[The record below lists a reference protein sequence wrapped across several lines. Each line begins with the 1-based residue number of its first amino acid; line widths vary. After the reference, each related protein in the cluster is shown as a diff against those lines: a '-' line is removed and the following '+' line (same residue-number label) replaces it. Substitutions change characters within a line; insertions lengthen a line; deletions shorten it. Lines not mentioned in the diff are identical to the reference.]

1 MGRQDLEAEMT
12 PDQMRKA
19 RKDLGLT
26 QAQMA
31 DMLDTDPQSVRRM
44 EMQETASTH
53 RKPAPRMKRLIEAY
67 TAGYRPKDWPK

>member
-1 MGRQDLEAEMT
+1 MT

-31 DMLDTDPQSVRRM
+31 DMLDTDAQSVRRM

-53 RKPAPRMKRLIEAY
+53 RKPAVRMQRLIEAY
-67 TAGYRPKDWPK
+67 MAGYRPKDWPQ

>member
-1 MGRQDLEAEMT
+1 MGRQDLEDEMT

-19 RKDLGLT
+19 RAELGLT

-31 DMLDTDPQSVRRM
+31 DMLETDAQSIRRM

-53 RKPAPRMKRLIEAY
+53 RKPAARMQRLIDAY
-67 TAGYRPKDWPK
+67 KAGYRPKDWPR